1 MLATDPAAAEPVAPP
16 KELSMDGAELL
27 GQVKAMLCERG
38 ALSVR
43 GCAQVF
49 KILDKNNNRLI
60 DSQELDAGLRDMGVN
75 LVPEQVDCL
84 LKYFDKD
91 GSGQISLQEFM
102 TKIRGDLNTARMSWV
117 QAAYDKLDV
126 TGDGK
131 VTLEDIAKTIDI
143 SNFPEVVN
151 GQVTPK

>member
-1 MLATDPAAAEPVAPP
+1 
-16 KELSMDGAELL
+16 MDGAELL

-102 TKIRGDLNTARMSWV
+102 TKIRVSIILILANILLS
-117 QAAYDKLDV
+117 YDFNFIL
-126 TGDGK
+126 GR
-131 VTLEDIAKTIDI
+131 LEHSKNVLGSGCI
-143 SNFPEVVN
+143 
-151 GQVTPK
+151 